1 MNWQRS
7 LKVRR
12 NHPLRDKTAFKIG
25 GRADFFSEPN
35 DLRELKLVVSRAK
48 ENNIPVFVIGAGSN
62 LLISDKG
69 VKGLVIKLNSS
80 YFRDVS
86 LKGNCIEAGSGVTL
100 LQLIQF
106 AKNKSLSGAEFLA
119 GIPGTLGGAL
129 AMNAGCW
136 GKSIGDL
143 VREVEV
149 FDHSGNIKRIK
160 SKEIKFGYRKT
171 NLGNFII
178 LSVVLKFRKSSKDV
192 IIRSIKEYILKRRNS
207 QDLTFPNAGC
217 IFKNPQSLSAG
228 RLIDLCGLK
237 GKSMGGALISDKHAN
252 FILNKGNA
260 KAKDVLK
267 LMRLIQARVKKGFK
281 VNLEP
286 EIKIWGGTQR

>member
-1 MNWQRS
+1 MNWQKS
-7 LKVRR
+7 LKVKR
-12 NHPLRDKTAFKIG
+12 NQLLKNKTTFKIG
-25 GRADFFSEPN
+25 GRADFFSEPKGPK
-35 DLRELKLVVSRAK
+35 ELSLVVGRAK
-48 ENNIPVFVIGAGSN
+48 ENNLPVFVIGAGSN
-62 LLISDKG
+62 LLISDEG
-69 VKGLVIKLNSS
+69 VRGLVIKLNSV
-80 YFRDVS
+80 YFNNIS
-86 LKGNCIEAGSGVTL
+86 LKGNCIEAGSGVML
-100 LQLIQF
+100 SKLIQF
-106 AKNKSLSGAEFLA
+106 AKSKSLSGFEFLA

-149 FDHSGNIKRIK
+149 LDYAGNIKIIK
-160 SKEIKFGYRKT
+160 GKEIKFAYRKT
-171 NLGNFII
+171 NLGNYII
-178 LSVVLKFRKSSKDV
+178 LSAVLKLKKSSREAIV
-192 IIRSIKEYILKRRNS
+192 RNVKEYILKRKNT

-237 GKSMGGALISDKHAN
+237 GKGIGSAFVSDKHAN

-260 KAKDVLK
+260 KSEDALR
-267 LMRLIQARVKKGFK
+267 LMRLIKARVRNRFR

-286 EIKIWGGTQR
+286 EIKIWE